1 MTIEQTLERTL
12 VGVAHALFINRLHVL
27 RLTEVVRLGIK
38 PEDDDGNMV
47 LPPKLDEELKQQA
60 IDFVLMCYP
69 SEYSA
74 LINHAKSDWLNPA

>member
-1 MTIEQTLERTL
+1 M
-12 VGVAHALFINRLHVL
+12 NRLHLL

-38 PEDDDGNMV
+38 PADDDGNMV
-47 LPPKLDEELKQQA
+47 LPMELDEELKQQA
-60 IDFVLMCYP
+60 IDFVLTCYP